1 MAAYLEITIEQGA
14 NLTSTVTVSD
24 TQGDAV
30 NLSTYSASAQI
41 RKSYYSTSA
50 NTLTATITGN
60 ANGQITLSMTAAN
73 TAALMPGRYVYDL
86 IITNSVDNAVTRV
99 VEGTA
104 IVLPDRK
111 STRLNSSHIP
121 LSRMPSSA

>member
-1 MAAYLEITIEQGA
+1 MAAYVEITIEQGA
-14 NLTSTVTVSD
+14 NLTSTVTVTD

-30 NLSTYSASAQI
+30 NLTTYSASAQL

-50 NTLTATITGN
+50 NTLTAIITGN

-73 TAALMPGRYVYDL
+73 TANLTPGRYVYDL
-86 IITNSVDNAVTRV
+86 IITNSTDNSVTRV

-104 IVLPDRK
+104 VILP
-111 STRLNSSHIP
+111 SVTR
-121 LSRMPSSA
+121 

>member
-41 RKSYYSTSA
+41 RKSYYSSSA
-50 NTLTATITGN
+50 NTLTAIITGN
-60 ANGQITLSMTAAN
+60 ANGQITLSMTAVN
-73 TAALMPGRYVYDL
+73 SAALTPGRYVYDL
-86 IITNSVDNAVTRV
+86 IITNSVDNSVTRV

-104 IVLPDRK
+104 VVLP
-111 STRLNSSHIP
+111 SVTR
-121 LSRMPSSA
+121 